1 MKNPQRQIIPLGVI
15 CLENIDVYGFY
26 GRYKYV
32 RDAAWQTLIDSK
44 VNSLPVP
51 LMSICQDFGITL
63 LDNNRAHELRPTESG
78 ISLKQNG
85 KWYIIFDDTDTHG
98 KQRFTV
104 AHELGHILM
113 GHELKNGY
121 YTRKENLNK
130 PTDETEADMFAAR
143 LLAPACVLWGI
154 GATTAEQIAQVCDI
168 SLTAATFRAERM
180 ELLRKRNKFL
190 TSPLERQVYKQ
201 FEDYIKNNRQ
211 TP

>member
-1 MKNPQRQIIPLGVI
+1 M
-15 CLENIDVYGFY
+15 
-26 GRYKYV
+26 
-32 RDAAWQTLIDSK
+32 RDAAWQTLIDFK
-44 VNSLPVP
+44 VSSLPVP
-51 LMSICQDFGITL
+51 LISICKDLGITL

-85 KWYIIFDDTDTHG
+85 KWYIIFDDTDTRG

-154 GATTAEQIAQVCDI
+154 GATTAEQIAKACDI
-168 SLTAATFRAERM
+168 SLTAATLRSERM

-190 TSPLERQVYKQ
+190 TSPLERQVYSQ
-201 FEDYIKNNRQ
+201 FEGYIKNNRL
-211 TP
+211 